1 MSMEIYDAKEKTKI
15 NFQKIQNEKN
25 FYLGEFRENVISAL
39 RKQDIDENIQYRF
52 LNLMKNKNAKLLKIS
67 RELNMKDIKKYIEYA
82 EKINLNYRLVDG
94 LSYEGD
100 IGMVIV
106 SKEPL
111 ENEDEDIIFEGEEE
125 LYVKAGLSS
134 YYWEAEGKKI
144 CKKHYKLLEEKYPE
158 KKEKFDLM
166 GILDKML
173 GYKCPICTKENSNKG
188 DI

>member
-111 ENEDEDIIFEGEEE
+111 ENENEDIIFEGEQE

-134 YYWEAEGKKI
+134 YYWEAEGKKRSVENI
-144 CKKHYKLLEEKYPE
+144 INCWKRNIQKK
-158 KKEKFDLM
+158 KKSL
-166 GILDKML
+166 
-173 GYKCPICTKENSNKG
+173 T
-188 DI
+188 